1 MTETRDAENARDT
14 TAEEDAKAA
23 FLAMLREFEGVH
35 AESGTVAL
43 DPVNAPMIRH
53 WAEAMGDA
61 NPVYTD
67 ESFAATT
74 HFGGIV
80 APATM
85 LQVWTMRGLHAGT
98 GNGTGTDSPV
108 QRLYD
113 LIVAA
118 GFGSVV
124 ATNCEQEY
132 VRPLRPGE
140 RVEYDQLIESVS
152 EEKTTALGTGHFVTT
167 LMNIYVR
174 PEAAGSE
181 RELVGTHRFRIL
193 RFRPHPKPPARP
205 TTPKPASAPEPLTS
219 PPDAAPDPAPRRK
232 PRPRRVVNR
241 DNRLFWDGV
250 DADKLLIQRC
260 TGCGTL
266 RLPFGPGCNAC
277 ASLEWD
283 TVEAAG
289 GGTVYSHVTVH
300 HPKFPAF
307 DMPYAV
313 ALVELDEGVRT
324 LSNIVGVPHDAVHIG
339 MRVALEFVRHD
350 AELKVPAFRPAAPT
364 RET

>member
-1 MTETRDAENARDT
+1 MTDTQDTAAAPDTET
-14 TAEEDAKAA
+14 KAA
-23 FLAMLREFEGVH
+23 FLARLREFEGVH

-53 WAEAMGDA
+53 WAEALGDT

-67 ESFAATT
+67 AAFAATT

-98 GNGTGTDSPV
+98 HTDSPV

-132 VRPLRPGE
+132 VRPLRLGE
-140 RVEYDQLIESVS
+140 VVEYDQLIETVS
-152 EEKTTALGTGHFVTT
+152 EEKTTGLGTGHFVTT
-167 LMNIYVR
+167 LMNIYAR
-174 PEAAGSE
+174 PEVAGGE
-181 RELVGTHRFRIL
+181 RELIGTHRFRIL
-193 RFRPHPKPPARP
+193 RYRPRPKPPARP
-205 TTPKPASAPEPLTS
+205 AEPE
-219 PPDAAPDPAPRRK
+219 RK

-250 DADKLLIQRC
+250 DADRLLIQRC

-289 GGTVYSHVTVH
+289 GGTVYSHVTMH
-300 HPKFPAF
+300 YPKFPAF

-324 LSNIVGVPHDAVHIG
+324 LANIVGTPPDAVHIG

-350 AELKVPAFRPAAPT
+350 AELKVPAFRPAEPT

>member
-1 MTETRDAENARDT
+1 MTDTQETEGVQDT
-14 TAEEDAKAA
+14 EAKSA
-23 FLAMLREFEGVH
+23 FLARLRAFEGRH
-35 AESGTVAL
+35 AESGRVAL

-53 WAEAMGDA
+53 WAEAMGDT

-67 ESFAATT
+67 AAFAETT

-85 LQVWTMRGLHAGT
+85 LQVWTMRGLQTGAGPP
-98 GNGTGTDSPV
+98 DSPV
-108 QRLYD
+108 TKLYD
-113 LIVAA
+113 LIVEA

-132 VRPLRPGE
+132 TRPLRLGE
-140 RVEYDQLIESVS
+140 VVEYDQLIESVS
-152 EEKTTALGTGHFVTT
+152 EEKTTGLGVGHFVTT
-167 LMNIYVR
+167 LTNLYVR
-174 PEAAGSE
+174 PEAPGE
-181 RELVGTHRFRIL
+181 GRELIGTHRFRIL
-193 RFRPHPKPPARP
+193 RFRPHPRPPRE
-205 TTPKPASAPEPLTS
+205 PA
-219 PPDAAPDPAPRRK
+219 RK

-241 DNRLFWDGV
+241 DNQPFWDGV
-250 DADKLLIQRC
+250 DADQLLIQRC
-260 TGCGTL
+260 TRCGTL

-289 GGTVYSHVTVH
+289 GGTVYSHVTMH
-300 HPKFPAF
+300 YPKFPAF
-307 DMPYAV
+307 DMPYCV

-324 LSNIVGVPHDAVHIG
+324 LCNIVGVPHDAVHIG

-350 AELKVPAFRPAAPT
+350 AELKVPAFRPTEPS
-364 RET
+364 REA